1 MKGYFI
7 FPDDGSKSTDPK
19 NIGRVQKPKV
29 DEKDEKKS
37 KLQKKVEGDSDEE
50 EEQVLKPLRV
60 KSSFNL
66 FMTDQ
71 MTKIKEENKDEKQT
85 NAMALA

>member
-1 MKGYFI
+1 V
-7 FPDDGSKSTDPK
+7 DD
-19 NIGRVQKPKV
+19 
-29 DEKDEKKS
+29 KDEKKS

>member
-1 MKGYFI
+1 M
-7 FPDDGSKSTDPK
+7 
-19 NIGRVQKPKV
+19 

-60 KSSFNL
+60 KSSFNF